1 MPPVTSELPVDG
13 ASVTTFDRY
22 GDSRGY
28 FNELY
33 NETKYDESLQ
43 KDWKQVSFSSSQKH
57 AMRGLHCSPHGK
69 FITCVRGAFYDVIA
83 DFREDSP
90 TFGRWCGVLLS
101 EHNKKQVFVPANCGH
116 GFFTMEDNTCALY
129 LQQGCFNPA
138 NEKDN
143 HPLDP
148 LFDVQWPVPLGVV
161 PEMSGKDT
169 AAPTLAGRRPHLTGM
184 APRGRVLIIGASG
197 QVGGALLE
205 AFGPENCIGTY
216 TNTKIKGMV
225 PFDMC
230 RAVLTRTSRGLGAV
244 RTGYAYQPP
253 ACCTYRRHR
262 AAGAPRYVRPYTVR
276 VSASGVPY
284 VPRTVWCTTGR
295 G

>member
-1 MPPVTSELPVDG
+1 MNHAAAKGNANLTTSAWKRCFPATLASTTHSPPALLFPSLRARARCLPSDMPPVTSELPVDG
-13 ASVTTFDRY
+13 ASVTTIDRF

-90 TFGRWCGVLLS
+90 TFGRWCGVLLT
-101 EHNKKQVFVPANCGH
+101 EHNKKQVYVPANCGH
-116 GFFTMEDNTCALY
+116 GFFTIEDNTCALY
-129 LQQGCFNPA
+129 LQEGCFNPV

-148 LFDVQWPVPLGVV
+148 MFNVQWPVPKGVV
-161 PEMSGKDT
+161 PEMSAKDT
-169 AAPTLAGRRPHLTGM
+169 AAPTLAVRRPHLTGM
-184 APRGRVLIIGASG
+184 KPRGRVLIIGASG
-197 QVGGALLE
+197 QV
-205 AFGPENCIGTY
+205 
-216 TNTKIKGMV
+216 
-225 PFDMC
+225 
-230 RAVLTRTSRGLGAV
+230 RAVPGTV
-244 RTGYAYQPP
+244 DPP
-253 ACCTYRRHR
+253 
-262 AAGAPRYVRPYTVR
+262 PR
-276 VSASGVPY
+276 
-284 VPRTVWCTTGR
+284 PRTKPAR
-295 G
+295 RQPRADP